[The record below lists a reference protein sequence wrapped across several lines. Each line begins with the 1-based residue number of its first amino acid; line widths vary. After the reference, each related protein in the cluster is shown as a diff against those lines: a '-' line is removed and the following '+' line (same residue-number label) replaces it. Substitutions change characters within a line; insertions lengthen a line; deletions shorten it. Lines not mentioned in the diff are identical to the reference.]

1 MLQVAISSDFLRSFA
16 TIPRNKQKAVRRALE
31 KFREDPTQPSLNY
44 EPIRDM
50 RDSKVHTLRAGD
62 DYRIIV
68 VSPPEGN
75 VYLLMWVD
83 HHDEAMSWARNKV
96 FEVNKYTGTFQVWEG
111 TEAKG
116 PGANRP
122 TNDRSPANDVGKKA
136 ATRSK
141 RLLSEHSD
149 DALLLLG
156 VPEPLL
162 PAVRGLHTES
172 DLDALARFLPREAS
186 DALYCLVSGYTTEQ
200 TIDELERRSQAPQQ
214 APEDAIDTS
223 DLGAALARDETK
235 AQFKVLG
242 DDHEL
247 TEILNAPLSQ
257 GRIFLH
263 PSQARLVALKSS
275 GPVRVLGGAGTGK
288 TVVAMHRARHLARDV
303 FTGSDQ
309 RILFTTFTK
318 NLALDIR
325 AQLQEL
331 CGPEVERIDV
341 LHLHGWASQFL
352 ESRGVKVR
360 LIAADT
366 ARRFWDQAFAEAAPE
381 DSFDLDFYQD
391 EWRAVVQAQGLLSEA
406 DYLKAR
412 RSGRGTRLTRPQ
424 RQKVWRVLSNY
435 RSRLDRFGSLEA
447 DDLIREARLL
457 LEQNDSVPL
466 YSAVVADEVQ
476 DFSEGDLELLRRL
489 APEAPNDLFLVG
501 DGHQRI
507 YGRVASLSRAGI
519 NVRGGRTRRLKLN
532 YRTTQHI
539 KTWAVALLSGMLVDD
554 LDEGEDSLKGYYSL
568 RRGSEPLLRHWK
580 SEREEADFI
589 VQQIRAWLS
598 DSETQPGDG
607 STSICLVARHKH
619 QLENRYKPLLQ
630 QAGIAARIVTKE
642 ERSGDGVRLATMH
655 RVKGLEFPRV
665 LIAGVQDG
673 EVPHPRKHFADDT
686 ARQQHE
692 DSERRLLFVAA
703 TRARDALTVTGF
715 GPECPWLQ

>member
-16 TIPRNKQKAVRRALE
+16 TIPRNKQKAVRQALE
-31 KFREDPTQPSLNY
+31 KFKADPTQPSLNY

-75 VYLLMWVD
+75 VYLIMWVD

-111 TEAKG
+111 TETAAPGG
-116 PGANRP
+116 PPAAND
-122 TNDRSPANDVGKKA
+122 TSPANDVA
-136 ATRSK
+136 QRSRASGK
-141 RLLSEHSD
+141 RLLSEHGD

-162 PAVRGLHTES
+162 PAVRGLHTDG
-172 DLDALARFLPREAS
+172 DLDALARYLPREAS
-186 DALYCLVSGYTTEQ
+186 DALYCLVAGYTTEQ
-200 TIDELERRSQAPQQ
+200 TIDELDRRSQAQQ
-214 APEDAIDTS
+214 LARENAIDTN
-223 DLGAALARDETK
+223 DLAAALARDETK

-247 TEILNAPLSQ
+247 TEILNAPLAQ
-257 GRIFLH
+257 WRIFLH
-263 PSQARLVALKSS
+263 PSQSRLVALNAS

-303 FTGSDQ
+303 FTRPDQ

-325 AQLQEL
+325 SQLRDL

-352 ESRGVKVR
+352 QSRGVNVKAV
-360 LIAADT
+360 ASDT
-366 ARRFWDQAFAEAAPE
+366 ARRFWDQTFAEAAT
-381 DSFDLDFYQD
+381 DDTFDLDFYQD
-391 EWRAVVQAQGLLSEA
+391 EWRTVVQAQGLLTEA
-406 DYLKAR
+406 DYLKAS

-435 RSRLDRFGSLEA
+435 RSRLDRSGSLEA
-447 DDLIREARLL
+447 DDLIREARLR
-457 LEQNDSVPL
+457 LEQNDNAPL

-489 APEAPNDLFLVG
+489 APEGANDLFLVG

-539 KTWAVALLSGMLVDD
+539 KSWAVALLSGMAVDD

-568 RRGSEPLLRHWK
+568 RRGSEPQLRHCK

-589 VQQIRAWLS
+589 VQQIRTWLA

-619 QLENRYKPLLQ
+619 QLEHRYKPLLE
-630 QAGIAARIVTKE
+630 QAGITARIVTKE
-642 ERSGDGVRLATMH
+642 EPPGDGVRLATMH

-673 EVPHPRKHFADDT
+673 EVPHPRKHFADET

-692 DSERRLLFVAA
+692 DGERRLLFVAA

-715 GPECPWLQ
+715 GAKCRWL

>member
-16 TIPRNKQKAVRRALE
+16 TIPRNKQKAVRHALE
-31 KFREDPTQPSLNY
+31 KFKADPTQPSLNY

-75 VYLLMWVD
+75 VYLIMWVD

-111 TEAKG
+111 TETTR
-116 PGANRP
+116 PGASP
-122 TNDRSPANDVGKKA
+122 AASDASPANDVSPRPRAPG
-136 ATRSK
+136 K
-141 RLLSEHSD
+141 RLLSDHSD

-162 PAVRGLHTES
+162 PAVRGLHTDGE
-172 DLDALARFLPREAS
+172 LDALARYLPREAS
-186 DALYCLVSGYTTEQ
+186 DALYCLVAGYTTEQ
-200 TIDELERRSQAPQQ
+200 TIDELDRRSQAQQ
-214 APEDAIDTS
+214 LARENAIDTN
-223 DLGAALARDETK
+223 DLAAALARDETK

-247 TEILNAPLSQ
+247 TEILNAPLAQ
-257 GRIFLH
+257 WRIFLH
-263 PSQARLVALKSS
+263 PSQSRLVALSAS

-288 TVVAMHRARHLARDV
+288 TVVAMHRARHLAREV
-303 FTGSDQ
+303 FNRPDQ

-325 AQLQEL
+325 AQLRDL

-352 ESRGVKVR
+352 QSRGVKVK
-360 LIAADT
+360 LVASDAE
-366 ARRFWDQAFAEAAPE
+366 RRFWDQTFAEAAT
-381 DSFDLDFYQD
+381 DDTFDLDFYQD
-391 EWRAVVQAQGLLSEA
+391 EWRTVVQAQGLLTEA

-424 RQKVWRVLSNY
+424 RQKVWRVLANY
-435 RSRLDRFGSLEA
+435 RSRLDRSGSLEA
-447 DDLIREARLL
+447 DDLIREARLR
-457 LEQNDSVPL
+457 LEQNDNAPL
-466 YSAVVADEVQ
+466 YCAVVADEVQ

-539 KTWAVALLSGMLVDD
+539 KTWAVALLSGMTVDD

-568 RRGSEPLLRHWK
+568 RRGSEPQLRHHK

-589 VQQIRAWLS
+589 VQQIRTWLA
-598 DSETQPGDG
+598 DSETEPGDG
-607 STSICLVARHKH
+607 SATICLVARHKH
-619 QLENRYKPLLQ
+619 QLENRYKPLLE
-630 QAGIAARIVTKE
+630 QAGITARIVTKE
-642 ERSGDGVRLATMH
+642 ERPGDGVRLATMH

-665 LIAGVQDG
+665 LIAGVQEG
-673 EVPHPRKHFADDT
+673 EVPHPRKHFADET

-692 DSERRLLFVAA
+692 ESERRLLFVAA

-715 GPECPWLQ
+715 GGKCRWL